1 MLLYSSTGVDLEVK
15 IITNNAAYVQK
26 NDLAY
31 LIHSDLPVPADILI
45 NTVGDGSFIVCDD
58 NRYDFIE
65 FKEKEAII
73 FFKSLDW
80 IVDYNEVKD
89 LSDEEIMALGQSISS
104 DRNEIAQKFNSMT
117 SEQKQE
123 NLSMITQ
130 HELLG
135 FKLYSLSD
143 VLFFKQGNLKM
154 TLPEEVEPTK
164 KEQQEKGIKKLIKSI
179 FKKN

>member
-1 MLLYSSTGVDLEVK
+1 MLLYSSTGGDLEVK

-73 FFKSLDW
+73 
-80 IVDYNEVKD
+80 IVKLN
-89 LSDEEIMALGQSISS
+89 
-104 DRNEIAQKFNSMT
+104 
-117 SEQKQE
+117 
-123 NLSMITQ
+123 ITASK
-130 HELLG
+130 
-135 FKLYSLSD
+135 KLY
-143 VLFFKQGNLKM
+143 VFF
-154 TLPEEVEPTK
+154 
-164 KEQQEKGIKKLIKSI
+164 I
-179 FKKN
+179 FASNQ

>member
-1 MLLYSSTGVDLEVK
+1 
-15 IITNNAAYVQK
+15 
-26 NDLAY
+26 
-31 LIHSDLPVPADILI
+31 
-45 NTVGDGSFIVCDD
+45 
-58 NRYDFIE
+58 
-65 FKEKEAII
+65 
-73 FFKSLDW
+73 
-80 IVDYNEVKD
+80 
-89 LSDEEIMALGQSISS
+89 
-104 DRNEIAQKFNSMT
+104 MT

-154 TLPEEVEPTK
+154 TLPEGVEPTK